1 LPPVIVNVEL
11 KYSYICSGLKVFELF
26 KYSAEQKTLTIG
38 GVKIGGLP
46 GRNATVVIASI
57 FHSKD
62 RLVKDAETGDIDK
75 KRTEDILATLSE
87 MSEKTGLPTMLD
99 VVASTSKAMESYL
112 QYLVDTCGFPLMIDG
127 SGDNAVNS
135 AGILIAKDSGF
146 LDRVILNSITPETKD
161 EVYEVIKATG
171 LQNALLLTF
180 NTSAVASII
189 KRVEIADHLIERARG
204 TGITNILLDT
214 GVLDLLTLGMA
225 CKAQMILKDK
235 YGLPVGNGAH
245 NAVSTWRGLVP
256 KFGMAARTS
265 ASVGS
270 SLIPVVL
277 GADFVLMGPAK
288 EAPIVYPSI
297 AMVDTVLSG
306 SLLEDR
312 IRPEKPHPR
321 YLIS

>member
-1 LPPVIVNVEL
+1 V
-11 KYSYICSGLKVFELF
+11 SELF
-26 KYSAEQKTLTIG
+26 EYSVEQQTITIG

-57 FHSKD
+57 FYSKD

-75 KRTEDILATLSE
+75 TATEDVLGMLAE
-87 MSEKTGLPTMLD
+87 MSDKTGLPTMLD
-99 VVASTSKAMESYL
+99 VVASSPNAMDAYL
-112 QYLVDTCGFPLMIDG
+112 SYLVDTCDFPLLIDG
-127 SGDNAVNS
+127 SGDTAINS
-135 AGILIAKDSGF
+135 AGISKAKESGF
-146 LDRVILNSITPETKD
+146 LDRVVLNSLTPDTKD
-161 EVYEVIKATG
+161 ETYDVIKEAG

-180 NTSAVASII
+180 NTSAITSVV
-189 KRVEIADHLIERARG
+189 KRVELADQLIERARE

-214 GVLDLLTLGMA
+214 GVLDLLTLGIA

-235 YGLPVGNGAH
+235 YGYPIGNGAH

-256 KFGMAARTS
+256 KFGKEAKSAAY
-265 ASVGS
+265 VGS

-277 GADFVLMGPAK
+277 GADFVMIGPAK
-288 EAPIVYPSI
+288 EAPVVYPSI

-321 YLIS
+321 YMIS